1 MVVADDTDIE
11 IMLLYHWI
19 RELSE
24 IIFNSK
30 KSETVWSIASTCLNL
45 EDKEHLLFVYAWF
58 GCNTVLQ
65 HLGMVRPVF

>member
-1 MVVADDTDIE
+1 MVVADDNDIE

-30 KSETVWSIASTCLNL
+30 KSETVWSIASACLNL